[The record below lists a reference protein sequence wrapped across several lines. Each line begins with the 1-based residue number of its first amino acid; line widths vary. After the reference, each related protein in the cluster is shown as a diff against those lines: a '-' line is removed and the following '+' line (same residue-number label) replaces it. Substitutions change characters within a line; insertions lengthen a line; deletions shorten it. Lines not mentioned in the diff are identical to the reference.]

1 MKTYMARPSDI
12 NKKWFLVDAK
22 DLVLGRLSVVLAN
35 YVRGKHKANYTPSID
50 CGDNIVVINAEKV
63 VLTGKKIDDKIHYWH
78 TGYPGGIKSRSYNE
92 IIEGKNPE
100 KAIKLAVKRMIPKG
114 PLGRQQIKKLHIY
127 TGENHPHVAQNP
139 ELLNIEAMNKK
150 NKREVKWT
158 IKKLN

>member
-22 DLVLGRLSVVLAN
+22 DLVLGRLSVILAN

-127 TGENHPHVAQNP
+127 TGENHPHLAQNP
-139 ELLNIEAMNKK
+139 EPLNIEAMNKK
-150 NKREVKWT
+150 NKREVK
-158 IKKLN
+158 

>member
-1 MKTYMARPSDI
+1 M
-12 NKKWFLVDAK
+12 
-22 DLVLGRLSVVLAN
+22 AN
-35 YVRGKHKANYTPSID
+35 YVRGKHKATYTPSID

-127 TGENHPHVAQNP
+127 TGENHPSCSSKSRT
-139 ELLNIEAMNKK
+139 IEY
-150 NKREVKWT
+150 
-158 IKKLN
+158 

>member
-114 PLGRQQIKKLHIY
+114 PLGREQIKKLHIY
-127 TGENHPHVAQNP
+127 TGENHPHLAQNP
-139 ELLNIEAMNKK
+139 EPLNIEAMNKK
-150 NKREVKWT
+150 
-158 IKKLN
+158 IKEKLNER

>member
-127 TGENHPHVAQNP
+127 TGENLGSQMVFFLPEHLASLRLHP
-139 ELLNIEAMNKK
+139 
-150 NKREVKWT
+150 
-158 IKKLN
+158 

>member
-63 VLTGKKIDDKIHYWH
+63 VLTGKKLMIKYI
-78 TGYPGGIKSRSYNE
+78 TGILDIQAG
-92 IIEGKNPE
+92 
-100 KAIKLAVKRMIPKG
+100 
-114 PLGRQQIKKLHIY
+114 
-127 TGENHPHVAQNP
+127 
-139 ELLNIEAMNKK
+139 
-150 NKREVKWT
+150 
-158 IKKLN
+158 

>member
-1 MKTYMARPSDI
+1 MARPSDI

-22 DLVLGRLSVVLAN
+22 DLVLGRLSVILAN

-63 VLTGKKIDDKIHYWH
+63 VITGKKIDDKIHYRH

-100 KAIKLAVKRMIPKG
+100 KAIKLAVKRMIQI
-114 PLGRQQIKKLHIY
+114 GRA
-127 TGENHPHVAQNP
+127 HV
-139 ELLNIEAMNKK
+139 
-150 NKREVKWT
+150 
-158 IKKLN
+158 

>member
-150 NKREVKWT
+150 NKREVK
-158 IKKLN
+158 

>member
-127 TGENHPHVAQNP
+127 TGENHPHLAQNP
-139 ELLNIEAMNKK
+139 EPLNIEAMNKK
-150 NKREVKWT
+150 K
-158 IKKLN
+158 